1 MCYVVGSTVPR
12 IALGEK
18 LQKGYEHAWENSLV
32 NYSAAHAQGTEAL
45 AVVVTIVPE
54 SNVIS
59 LYGGGHCMQLYVAR
73 GYPCVVVYYV
83 AGLLECVPSY
93 EIILYSGTIY
103 ECTIYEVQVTQHR
116 ILRISLLFLPAVV
129 SC

>member
-1 MCYVVGSTVPR
+1 MILLAQTVLCTLVGQLVCDVVGYVVGSTVPR

-18 LQKGYEHAWENSLV
+18 LHKGYEHAWENSLV
-32 NYSAAHAQGTEAL
+32 NYSAAHARGTEAL

-73 GYPCVVVYYV
+73 GYPCVVVYYI
-83 AGLLECVPSY
+83 AGLLECVPQVMRSSCSPV
-93 EIILYSGTIY
+93 LYMKY
-103 ECTIYEVQVTQHR
+103 K
-116 ILRISLLFLPAVV
+116 
-129 SC
+129 